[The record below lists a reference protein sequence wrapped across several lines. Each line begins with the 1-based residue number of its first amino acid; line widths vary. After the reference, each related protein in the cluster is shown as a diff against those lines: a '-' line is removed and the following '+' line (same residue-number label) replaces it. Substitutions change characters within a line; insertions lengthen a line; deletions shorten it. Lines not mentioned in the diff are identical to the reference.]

1 MPSSAAS
8 RFAALCVVPL
18 IVEWKPILKTLELA
32 SNNEE
37 FTHILLILPVV
48 VTLIVI
54 DWNALAHQ
62 SESGH
67 RFGGSILVV
76 AALAAIT
83 GKLAGFTPDV
93 QRSIAMLAVA
103 LWWIGSFVFCFGVR
117 LARSL
122 VFPLC
127 FLLWIIP
134 FPDFLLDRVVVLLQ
148 QGSAASAE
156 FLFRLSGVPL
166 LRDGLTLA
174 IPGVTLEVAKECSSI
189 RSSLLLVVTTMV
201 LAHLFLYSPWRKLV
215 IVAISL
221 PLSVAKNG
229 LRIFVIG
236 VLGTRVDPSY
246 MTGSFHHQGGWI
258 FLAVALV
265 VVFLL
270 IWILRLGEEQTK
282 RPDTSTMQAGA
293 ARGY

>member
-8 RFAALCVVPL
+8 RFVVLCVVPL
-18 IVEWKPILKTLELA
+18 IVEWKPILKTFGLA

-54 DWNALAHQ
+54 DWDALAHQ
-62 SESGH
+62 AESGH
-67 RFGGSILVV
+67 QLGGSILAV
-76 AALAAIT
+76 AAVAAIT
-83 GKLAGFTPDV
+83 GQLAGFTPDV

-103 LWWIGSFVFCFGVR
+103 LWWIGAFVFCFGVR
-117 LARSL
+117 FARSL
-122 VFPLC
+122 AFPLC

-156 FLFRLSGVPL
+156 FLFRLAGVPL
-166 LRDGLTLA
+166 LRDGLTLT

-201 LAHLFLYSPWRKLV
+201 LAHLFLYSSWRKSL

-236 VLGTRVDPSY
+236 LLGTRVDPSY

-258 FLAVALV
+258 FFAVALV

-270 IWILRLGEEQTK
+270 IWILRRGEKQTK
-282 RPDTSTMQAGA
+282 RPNTPTLQTGA
-293 ARGY
+293 VRGY